1 MKYPVM
7 EGVVSPEGHL
17 EVLSRQEIAK
27 LLDNSQTGLHQLFR
41 NCALAVLASADYMD
55 DGKALMT
62 AYPDFD
68 IRIVHRERGIKLELV
83 NAPASAFVDGQMIRG
98 MREHL
103 FATLRDILFTSAEL
117 ALQDQR
123 GEHDSVALTD
133 LVFHTLRNA
142 NVLQTDLAPN
152 LVVCWGGHSISRTEY
167 EYTKRVGYQ
176 MGLREL
182 DICTGCGP
190 GAMKGPMK
198 GAAIG
203 HAKQRIANG
212 RYLGFTEPGIIAAE
226 SPNAIVNNLVI
237 LPDIEKRLEAFVRAG
252 HVVVVFP
259 GGVGTA
265 EEILYLLGILLHPE
279 HTALPFPLI
288 FTGPAESAAYFHQI
302 DEFIGATLGAR
313 AQSLYQV
320 VIDDPE
326 QVARLCRDGTRA
338 VREYRKQ
345 QSDAYYFNWQLK
357 IDDEFQRPFTPTHA
371 AMRALNLRHQQPP
384 HQLAAQL
391 RRAFSGVVAG
401 NVKLQGIQEIERHG
415 LFELHGDPEIM
426 AQMDSLLSAFVE
438 QSRMKLPGTH
448 YKPCYRIV
456 L

>member
-83 NAPASAFVDGQMIRG
+83 NAPASAFVDGRMIRG
-98 MREHL
+98 IREHL
-103 FATLRDILFTSAEL
+103 FAALRDVLFTSAEL

-123 GEHDSVALTD
+123 GEHDGVALTD

-152 LVVCWGGHSISRTEY
+152 LVVCWGGHSISRIEY

-203 HAKQRIANG
+203 HAKQRIATG

-279 HTALPFPLI
+279 NTALPFPLI

-320 VIDDPE
+320 VSDDPE

-357 IDDEFQRPFTPTHA
+357 IDDEFQQPFTPTHA
-371 AMRALNLRHQQPP
+371 AMRALNLHRQQPP

-401 NVKLQGIQEIERHG
+401 NVKLKGIQEIERHG
-415 LFELHGDPEIM
+415 LFELQGDPEIM
-426 AQMDSLLSAFVE
+426 TQMDSLLSAFVE

-456 L
+456 R

>member
-7 EGVVSPEGHL
+7 EGVASPEGHL

-41 NCALAVLASADYMD
+41 NCALAVLASADYMN

-83 NAPASAFVDGQMIRG
+83 NAPASAFVDGRMIRG

-103 FATLRDILFTSAEL
+103 FAALRDILFTSAEL

-203 HAKQRIANG
+203 HAKQRIATG

-279 HTALPFPLI
+279 NTALPFPLI

-371 AMRALNLRHQQPP
+371 AMRALNLRRQQPP

-415 LFELHGDPEIM
+415 LFELYGDPEIM